1 MKGLLIRFTV
11 TGIAVLLASQ
21 IVPGIVME
29 TPEAGL
35 AAIVLLAL
43 LNALVR
49 PLLYLLSIP
58 LIIVTLGLFMVII
71 NALLLELVAALVNGF
86 VVETFWSAF
95 WGALIISLV
104 SSLLN
109 LLISEQGK
117 VEIVVRRPRPTNEPP
132 RIIN

>member
-21 IVPGIVME
+21 IVPGIIVE

-49 PLLYLLSIP
+49 PLLYFLSIP
-58 LIIVTLGLFMVII
+58 LIVLSLGLFMVII

-86 VVETFWSAF
+86 VVQTFWAAF

-104 SSLLN
+104 SSIIN
-109 LLISEQGK
+109 LMISEQGK

>member
-1 MKGLLIRFTV
+1 MKGLLIRFTI

-21 IVPGIVME
+21 IVPGIIME

-35 AAIVLLAL
+35 ATIVLLAL

-49 PLLYLLSIP
+49 PVLYLLSIP
-58 LIIVTLGLFMVII
+58 LIILSLGLFMVII
-71 NALLLELVAALVNGF
+71 NALLLELVAALVSGF
-86 VVETFWSAF
+86 VVETFWAAF

-104 SSLLN
+104 SSIIN
-109 LLISEQGK
+109 LMISEQGK